1 MKPVVSKMR
10 KVEIFFDYACP
21 YCLRG
26 NEFLKELLPQH
37 PDIEVVWR
45 PCEAHPRPERYGLH
59 SDLCIQGMLYAREQG
74 ADLWE
79 YHARM
84 YEAAVKDR
92 VNIEDP
98 EVIAGRVH
106 GLLDPAALLGALQ
119 SGGYTKAVADG
130 NDYAYEQS
138 GVWAV
143 PAYRMDGKKLD
154 SVENV
159 GVTKQQ
165 LAEFLKINA

>member
-1 MKPVVSKMR
+1 MR
-10 KVEIFFDYACP
+10 TLEVFFDYACP

-26 NEFLKELLPQH
+26 HEYLTELLPQY

-45 PCEAHPRPERYGLH
+45 PCEAHPRPERYGNH
-59 SDLCIQGMLYAREQG
+59 SDLCTQGMFYALEQG
-74 ADLWE
+74 VDIWD
-79 YHARM
+79 YHSRM
-84 YEAAVKDR
+84 YGAAVKER

-98 EVIAGRVH
+98 EVVAGRVY
-106 GLLDPAALLGALQ
+106 GLLDPAAFLKALLDGT
-119 SGGYTKAVADG
+119 YEKAVSDA

-143 PAYRMDGKKLD
+143 PSYRMGGKKLD

-159 GVTKQQ
+159 GATKQQ
-165 LAEFLKINA
+165 LASFLQSAAMG